1 MTTANIIRPQVT
13 DNFTALPN
21 QLLGFGR
28 NIQGLKPRDSAV
40 LNYLLSKPAQW
51 KIRANDIARGVN
63 ISINTVYA
71 ALTTLQKLGIASFT
85 RDKFGYT
92 HWVISLH
99 TTLSSPVN
107 TPHTK
112 KPREEFCDVLT
123 NNDSLENN
131 KKTTTRCAD
140 FEVKPPPILDEK
152 EVILPAIIAETIT
165 SQPEVIEEPII
176 LPEQLSEIEQQVAK
190 KSIKKAKLDSV
201 TYSVVLMALKTALSS
216 GNVRSPIAYLNGLI
230 NKAKDGSLDVSQYN
244 ENKVQKAPINRSE
257 EITQLFARHGEK
269 IHLDIVTN
277 GFIKTHSLGY
287 VNYDEVKKLGLINE
301 TWAAKYNELQLAKM
315 NQLSDVKPVSNKPT
329 KQPKVMMNQAEFE
342 AKKQAQIQK
351 AMAML
356 EMGNIS
362 R

>member
-1 MTTANIIRPQVT
+1 MNTANIIRPQVT

-28 NIQGLKPRDSAV
+28 NIQGLKPRDSSV
-40 LNYLLSKPAQW
+40 LNYLLSKPPHW
-51 KIRANDIARGVN
+51 KVRANDIARGVN

-71 ALTTLQKLGIASFT
+71 ALTKLQKLGIASFT

-99 TTLSSPVN
+99 TTLSTPVS

-123 NNDSLENN
+123 NNNLLEIN
-131 KKTTTRCAD
+131 KKTTASRVNLEKKEEALTATIAD
-140 FEVKPPPILDEK
+140 NRTIHSELVDESL
-152 EVILPAIIAETIT
+152 V
-165 SQPEVIEEPII
+165 
-176 LPEQLSEIEQQVAK
+176 LPEQLSEIEKQVAK
-190 KSIKKAKLDSV
+190 KSIKKANLDSV
-201 TYSVVLMALKTALSS
+201 TYSVILMALKTALSS
-216 GNVRSPIAYLNGLI
+216 GNVRSPVAYLNGLI

-244 ENKVQKAPINRSE
+244 ENKAQKAPINRGE
-257 EITQLFARHGEK
+257 EITQLFARHEEK
-269 IHLDIVTN
+269 IRLDIVTN

-301 TWAAKYNELQLAKM
+301 TWAAKYNEFQLAKM
-315 NQLSDVKPVSNKPT
+315 NQLSDVKPISDKPA
-329 KQPKVMMNQAEFE
+329 KQPKVMMNQTEFE
-342 AKKQAQIQK
+342 AKKQVQIQK

-356 EMGNIS
+356 EMGK
-362 R
+362 

>member
-1 MTTANIIRPQVT
+1 MNTANIIRPQVT

-28 NIQGLKPRDSAV
+28 NIQGLKPRDSSV
-40 LNYLLSKPAQW
+40 LNYLLSKPLHW
-51 KIRANDIARGVN
+51 KVRANDIARGVN

-71 ALTTLQKLGIASFT
+71 ALTKLQKLGIASFT

-99 TTLSSPVN
+99 TTLSTPVS

-123 NNDSLENN
+123 NNNLLEIN
-131 KKTTTRCAD
+131 KKTTASRVNLEKKEEALTATIAD
-140 FEVKPPPILDEK
+140 NRTIHSELVDESL
-152 EVILPAIIAETIT
+152 V
-165 SQPEVIEEPII
+165 
-176 LPEQLSEIEQQVAK
+176 LPEQLSEIEKQVAK
-190 KSIKKAKLDSV
+190 KSIKKANLDSV
-201 TYSVVLMALKTALSS
+201 TYSVILMALKTALSS
-216 GNVRSPIAYLNGLI
+216 GNVRSPVAYLNGLI

-244 ENKVQKAPINRSE
+244 ENKAQKAPINRGE
-257 EITQLFARHGEK
+257 EITQLFARHEEK
-269 IHLDIVTN
+269 IRLDIVTN

-301 TWAAKYNELQLAKM
+301 TWAAKYNEFQLAKM
-315 NQLSDVKPVSNKPT
+315 NQLSDVKPISDKPA
-329 KQPKVMMNQAEFE
+329 KQPKVMMNQTEFE
-342 AKKQAQIQK
+342 AKKQVQIQK

-356 EMGNIS
+356 EMGK
-362 R
+362 

>member
-1 MTTANIIRPQVT
+1 MNTANIIRPQVT

-28 NIQGLKPRDSAV
+28 NIQGLKPRDSSV
-40 LNYLLSKPAQW
+40 LNYLLSKPPHW
-51 KIRANDIARGVN
+51 KVRANDIARGVN

-71 ALTTLQKLGIASFT
+71 ALTKLQKLGIASFT

-99 TTLSSPVN
+99 TTLSTPVS

-123 NNDSLENN
+123 NNNLLEIN
-131 KKTTTRCAD
+131 KKTTASRVNLEKKEEGLTATIAD
-140 FEVKPPPILDEK
+140 NPTIPSEVVNESL
-152 EVILPAIIAETIT
+152 
-165 SQPEVIEEPII
+165 I
-176 LPEQLSEIEQQVAK
+176 LPEQFSEIEKQVAK
-190 KSIKKAKLDSV
+190 KSIKKANLDSV
-201 TYSVVLMALKTALSS
+201 TYSVILMALKTALSS
-216 GNVRSPIAYLNGLI
+216 GNVRSPVAYLNGLI

-244 ENKVQKAPINRSE
+244 ENKAQKAPINRGE
-257 EITQLFARHGEK
+257 EITQLFARHEEK
-269 IHLDIVTN
+269 IRLDIVTN

-301 TWAAKYNELQLAKM
+301 TWAAKYNEFQLAKM
-315 NQLSDVKPVSNKPT
+315 NQLSDVKPISDKPA
-329 KQPKVMMNQAEFE
+329 KQPKVMMNQTEFE
-342 AKKQAQIQK
+342 AKKQVQIQK

-356 EMGNIS
+356 EMGK
-362 R
+362 

>member
-1 MTTANIIRPQVT
+1 MNTANIIRPQVT

-28 NIQGLKPRDSAV
+28 NIQGLKPRDSSV
-40 LNYLLSKPAQW
+40 LNYLLSKPPHW
-51 KIRANDIARGVN
+51 KVRANDIARGVN

-71 ALTTLQKLGIASFT
+71 ALTKLQKLGIASFT

-99 TTLSSPVN
+99 TTLSTPVS

-123 NNDSLENN
+123 NNNLLEIN
-131 KKTTTRCAD
+131 KKTTASRVNLEKKEEALTATIAD
-140 FEVKPPPILDEK
+140 NRTIHSELVDESL
-152 EVILPAIIAETIT
+152 V
-165 SQPEVIEEPII
+165 
-176 LPEQLSEIEQQVAK
+176 LPEQLSEIEKKVAK
-190 KSIKKAKLDSV
+190 KSIKKANLDSV
-201 TYSVVLMALKTALSS
+201 TYSVILMALKTALSS
-216 GNVRSPIAYLNGLI
+216 GNVRSPVAYLNGLI

-244 ENKVQKAPINRSE
+244 ENKAQKAPINRGE
-257 EITQLFARHGEK
+257 EITQLFARHEEK
-269 IHLDIVTN
+269 IRLDIVTN

-301 TWAAKYNELQLAKM
+301 TWAAKYNEFQLAKM
-315 NQLSDVKPVSNKPT
+315 NQLSDVKPISDKPA
-329 KQPKVMMNQAEFE
+329 KQPKVIMNQTEFE
-342 AKKQAQIQK
+342 AKKQVQIQK

-356 EMGNIS
+356 EMGK
-362 R
+362 

>member
-152 EVILPAIIAETIT
+152 EIILPAIIAETIT
-165 SQPEVIEEPII
+165 SQKEVIEEPII

-201 TYSVVLMALKTALSS
+201 TFYRMLSASDPLRTIVV
-216 GNVRSPIAYLNGLI
+216 
-230 NKAKDGSLDVSQYN
+230 
-244 ENKVQKAPINRSE
+244 SE
-257 EITQLFARHGEK
+257 CG
-269 IHLDIVTN
+269 
-277 GFIKTHSLGY
+277 HS
-287 VNYDEVKKLGLINE
+287 
-301 TWAAKYNELQLAKM
+301 TW
-315 NQLSDVKPVSNKPT
+315 
-329 KQPKVMMNQAEFE
+329 
-342 AKKQAQIQK
+342 
-351 AMAML
+351 
-356 EMGNIS
+356 
-362 R
+362 

>member
-1 MTTANIIRPQVT
+1 MNTANIIRPQVT

-21 QLLGFGR
+21 ELLGFGR

-40 LNYLLSKPAQW
+40 LNYLLSKPSHW
-51 KIRANDIARGVN
+51 KVRANDIARGVN

-71 ALTTLQKLGIASFT
+71 ALTKLQKLGIASFT

-99 TTLSSPVN
+99 TTLSTPVS

-123 NNDSLENN
+123 NNNLLEIN
-131 KKTTTRCAD
+131 KKTTASRVNLEKKEEALTATIAD
-140 FEVKPPPILDEK
+140 NRTIHSELVDESL
-152 EVILPAIIAETIT
+152 V
-165 SQPEVIEEPII
+165 

-216 GNVRSPIAYLNGLI
+216 GNVRSPIAYLNALI

-244 ENKVQKAPINRSE
+244 ENKAQKAPINRGE
-257 EITQLFARHGEK
+257 EITQLFARHEEK
-269 IHLDIVTN
+269 IRLDIVTN

-301 TWAAKYNELQLAKM
+301 TWAAKYNEFQLAKM
-315 NQLSDVKPVSNKPT
+315 NQLSDVKPISDKPA
-329 KQPKVMMNQAEFE
+329 KQPKVMMNQTEFE
-342 AKKQAQIQK
+342 AKKQVQIQK

-356 EMGNIS
+356 EMGK
-362 R
+362 

>member
-1 MTTANIIRPQVT
+1 MNTANIIRPQVT

-28 NIQGLKPRDSAV
+28 NIQGLKPRDSSV
-40 LNYLLSKPAQW
+40 LNYLLSKPPHW
-51 KIRANDIARGVN
+51 KVRANDIARGVN

-71 ALTTLQKLGIASFT
+71 ALTKLQKLGIASFT

-99 TTLSSPVN
+99 TTLSTPVS

-123 NNDSLENN
+123 NNNLLEIN
-131 KKTTTRCAD
+131 KKTTASRVNLEKKEEALTATIAD
-140 FEVKPPPILDEK
+140 NRTIHSELVDESL
-152 EVILPAIIAETIT
+152 V
-165 SQPEVIEEPII
+165 
-176 LPEQLSEIEQQVAK
+176 LPEQLSEIEKKVAK
-190 KSIKKAKLDSV
+190 KSIKKANLDSV
-201 TYSVVLMALKTALSS
+201 TYSVILMALKTALSS
-216 GNVRSPIAYLNGLI
+216 GNVRSPVAYLNGLI

-244 ENKVQKAPINRSE
+244 ENKAQKAPINRGE
-257 EITQLFARHGEK
+257 EITQLFARHEEK
-269 IHLDIVTN
+269 IRLDIVTN

-301 TWAAKYNELQLAKM
+301 TWAAKYNEFQLAKM
-315 NQLSDVKPVSNKPT
+315 NQLSDVKPISDKPA
-329 KQPKVMMNQAEFE
+329 KQPKVMMNQTEFE
-342 AKKQAQIQK
+342 AKKQVQIQK

-356 EMGNIS
+356 EMGK
-362 R
+362 